1 MFGLHVLVDRKS
13 SPIVFGCKCFIA
25 WIKWIYELILTY
37 KASHGVFEIVPEFV
51 LFAIQMPILLKVSKE
66 EQCREPPSPSPGAS
80 PALEAVSPLATTWH
94 VSLFWLGSLFPRL
107 SIWLLAIHRP
117 LWQDSYLELPMTAVS
132 SRLLMMACLNLPP
145 FLSWPLRLV
154 CVHNNMWYSNTV
166 TSRQDK
172 NRGKGECLNQD
183 ENSV

>member
-80 PALEAVSPLATTWH
+80 LTTGYNLTCVPLLTGVPVPPPLH
-94 VSLFWLGSLFPRL
+94 
-107 SIWLLAIHRP
+107 LAP
-117 LWQDSYLELPMTAVS
+117 GDTSA
-132 SRLLMMACLNLPP
+132 
-145 FLSWPLRLV
+145 
-154 CVHNNMWYSNTV
+154 TV
-166 TSRQDK
+166 TGLLPGAPYDCSIFTITDDGMSQPSTLSLLTTEI
-172 NRGKGECLNQD
+172 GMCTQ
-183 ENSV
+183 